1 VGISGRKY
9 RLFALAGL
17 LVGLGLTVTVNFTDA
32 CRLRAVTVDG
42 KPVENWR
49 QQFAMLRPGSLAAQP
64 VERLAKKLLADED
77 VYKVDVRFELP
88 GGIDVRTNEFRPVC
102 FVVGMETGK
111 LFGLNRRARL
121 IALDAPDINWE
132 QPVFTGLTTG
142 ALHSICADPR
152 VLPVIDQLEDLRE
165 SRADLYRLLDEIDFG
180 EREYLEVTFA
190 GLPYRLRVR
199 PDHVLEDFDRFVEFT
214 GRYDA
219 DLSGVIRMDLRYE
232 NMIICALS
240 DEEMERRAEAARE
253 RAKAE
258 AATQEAKD

>member
-1 VGISGRKY
+1 MQEPLRSFLPEGRDEPSHLAY
-9 RLFALAGL
+9 R
-17 LVGLGLTVTVNFTDA
+17 DA
-32 CRLRAVTVDG
+32 
-42 KPVENWR
+42 KP
-49 QQFAMLRPGSLAAQP
+49 LGSLGRRQ
-64 VERLAKKLLADED
+64 
-77 VYKVDVRFELP
+77 LP
-88 GGIDVRTNEFRPVC
+88 
-102 FVVGMETGK
+102 
-111 LFGLNRRARL
+111 AR
-121 IALDAPDINWE
+121 
-132 QPVFTGLTTG
+132 
-142 ALHSICADPR
+142 
-152 VLPVIDQLEDLRE
+152 
-165 SRADLYRLLDEIDFG
+165 RLLDEIDFG